1 MADKGSDAMTPV
13 TKILFGKRKN
23 MRPFLFAPARFASP
37 RFASVVFACA
47 LMAAYF
53 LLPVSLP
60 FTSTLLEPA
69 QAADNKA
76 GFDENMPIRGIIRA
90 ANEAKISTELAT
102 LVSMI
107 NFEEGESFHKGDI
120 LIALDCRRTNA
131 ELQAA
136 RARQKETA
144 IALRSTAYLVK
155 RGAGS
160 RQELDI
166 AQAQAERAKAEV
178 DILATRI
185 EQCQIK
191 APYDGA
197 VLDLKINAHE
207 MTVAGQT
214 IVTIVS
220 LESPHI
226 ELIVPSNWLVWL
238 KPGTAFRFR
247 VDETQ
252 AELRAVVDRLGAKI
266 DAASQTIKIY
276 ARIKQGNA
284 RILPGMSGL
293 ALFAQEGGGDD
304 GG

>member
-1 MADKGSDAMTPV
+1 
-13 TKILFGKRKN
+13 
-23 MRPFLFAPARFASP
+23 
-37 RFASVVFACA
+37 
-47 LMAAYF
+47 MAAYF

-252 AELRAVVDRLGAKI
+252 AELQAVVDRLGAKI